1 MKSKSKHFTFF
12 SFSPSWPI
20 FECQSFIINSN
31 PFKFQSKP
39 IFGSNLNSS
48 KSQSKLI
55 LLLLLLCF
63 CWGANLIWT
72 RFIVLCCCCNLI
84 FFSTDWTKKKE
95 IFCRFLFLQIWMNNK
110 THQIKLYIYHMKSK
124 SKPFIMVMGL
134 DQKMSFC
141 EGLMMTMMMKGLDW
155 IWKWV
160 YYFSPFSVSML
171 KNQFVFFQFQFPGS
185 IFFFFSFLFCWVFSW
200 RLMRKKMKKLNE
212 GDDLYKP

>member
-12 SFSPSWPI
+12 SFSSSWPI

-55 LLLLLLCF
+55 LLLLCF

-134 DQKMSFC
+134 YQKMSFC
-141 EGLMMTMMMKGLDW
+141 EGLMMMMKGLDW

-171 KNQFVFFQFQFPGS
+171 KNQFVFFQFQFQGS